1 MARWARGKDACLT
14 DSAHAHQASRSW
26 VQLAPGIR
34 DLLLKCS
41 TNYLLAIQEDAQ
53 AAAADAMEQTGLAVD
68 HQEDLSAALDDKA
81 ASLQQL
87 QDDLA
92 CVMRER
98 DAAAQQASHL
108 SCNISSPEDGYMH
121 SEI

>member
-1 MARWARGKDACLT
+1 M
-14 DSAHAHQASRSW
+14 
-26 VQLAPGIR
+26 
-34 DLLLKCS
+34 
-41 TNYLLAIQEDAQ
+41 AIQEDAQ

-92 CVMRER
+92 HVVRER
-98 DAAAQQASHL
+98 DAAAQQESHL
-108 SCNISSPEDGYMH
+108 SCRFTCDLTSATCIVRFG
-121 SEI
+121 